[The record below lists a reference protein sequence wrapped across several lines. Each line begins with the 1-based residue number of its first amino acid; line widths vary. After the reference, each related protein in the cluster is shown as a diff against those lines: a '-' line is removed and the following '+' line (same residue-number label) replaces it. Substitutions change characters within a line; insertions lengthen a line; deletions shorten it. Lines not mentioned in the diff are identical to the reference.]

1 MSNRQPSSLAWLMVH
16 VVFPLVPF
24 LIEGLVRLL
33 ASGNSISWNTFSSAT
48 LAMSVGL
55 LCMFVSQSLI
65 THRPAIPSD
74 EESERL
80 IGAAHAFS
88 SIAIFCFVFFGIV
101 VLLSAIADSITS
113 MVITNI
119 KTTFDAFILV
129 GSIFPIIFTLLAQ
142 KSFKLSTSL

>member
-16 VVFPLVPF
+16 IVFPLVPF
-24 LIEGLVRLL
+24 FIEGGIRFVV
-33 ASGNSISWNTFSSAT
+33 SGNIITWNTFSSAT

-65 THRPAIPSD
+65 THRPTLPSND
-74 EESERL
+74 ESERL

-88 SIAIFCFVFFGIV
+88 SIAMICFVFFGILI
-101 VLLSAIADSITS
+101 LLSALADATPPID
-113 MVITNI
+113 I
-119 KTTFDAFILV
+119 KKIKSAFDTIVLV
-129 GSIFPIIFTLLAQ
+129 GAAFPILSTIFAQ